1 MKHCKHIRIA
11 LLTVLSLV
19 GLTGRTLADDRARL
33 EQTEMFVSGTD
44 GYHTYRIPAMI
55 ATPKGTLLAFCEGR
69 KNGAGDSGDIDLLHK
84 RSTDGG
90 KSWGTQTVIW
100 DDATNTCGNPC
111 AVVDQQTGDI
121 WLLLTHN
128 LGTDT
133 EARIKAKTASRSR
146 TVWVCRS
153 SDDGQTWSK
162 PVEITSQT
170 KDPTWGWYATG
181 PGVGIQIQH
190 GAHRGRLVIPCD
202 HTYDVVSGSS
212 HGVHVEFGAH
222 VIFSDDHGATWK
234 LGGVIRPKV
243 NECQVVELADGKG
256 TLLMNLRAYIG
267 HSRRAEATSRDGGL
281 TWTAP
286 QDQPALIEPVCQA
299 SFLRRSWPGKT
310 NVSQL
315 LFSNPADEKRRRNFT
330 VRLSRD
336 EGKTWPVA
344 RTLHEGPAAYSC
356 LVALPDGR
364 IGCLYERGEKSAY
377 ERITFATFPLEWL
390 TAGTEVPAGK

>member
-1 MKHCKHIRIA
+1 M
-11 LLTVLSLV
+11 VV
-19 GLTGRTLADDRARL
+19 LTGRVLADDRERL
-33 EQTEMFVSGTD
+33 EQTDVFVSGTD
-44 GYHTYRIPAMI
+44 GYPTYRIPAII
-55 ATPKGTLLAFCEGR
+55 ATPKGALLAFCEGR
-69 KNGAGDSGDIDLLHK
+69 KNGAGDSGDIDLLLK

-90 KSWGTQTVIW
+90 KSWSAQTVIR
-100 DDATNTCGNPC
+100 DDGPNTCGNPC

-133 EARIKAKTASRSR
+133 EARIKTRSAEQSR
-146 TVWVCRS
+146 TVWVCQSR
-153 SDDGQTWSK
+153 DDGQTWSR
-162 PVEITSQT
+162 PVEITSQA

-181 PGVGIQIQH
+181 PGVGIQINY

-202 HTYDVVSGSS
+202 HSYDAAATSS
-212 HGVHVEFGAH
+212 TEAQIEFGAH
-222 VIFSDDHGATWK
+222 VVFSDDHGANWK

-243 NECQVVELADGKG
+243 NECQVVELADGQG
-256 TLLMNLRAYIG
+256 TLLMNFRAYFG
-267 HSRRAEATSRDGGL
+267 HRRRAEATSRDGGL
-281 TWTAP
+281 RWTAP

-299 SFLRRSWPGKT
+299 SFLRLSWPGKA

-356 LVALPDGR
+356 LVALPKGK

-377 ERITFATFPLEWL
+377 ERIAFAAFPLDWL
-390 TAGTEVPAGK
+390 MGGKELPAAK